1 MSDLQYTEQREN
13 ALFASW
19 KFDNSEEDYNA
30 IIEVLNKEFRSFGE
44 GLACTLEQKAKKRIE
59 DPALYLEE
67 LCEAAGVSIQEI
79 GSRNTIKTWFAG
91 GARPKKGEA
100 SRKKLFAFAFALK
113 LNPTETAELFHK
125 VYLDRAFNHRSYNE
139 LIYYYCL
146 NNGLSFAHAEELIKR
161 VSFCLDA
168 NAGQTVMTSY
178 IAEEA
183 ALLHSDLE
191 LMEFIQ
197 ANGHNFAI
205 NSRSAKEALLR
216 IKQLALSAAQ
226 EEQFSSGA
234 DSLSYRRDRT
244 SDSFLYTIITE
255 RSVAGPR
262 GTITL
267 PFQNTVFPKE
277 IKTNFPQVK
286 SLSGESNS
294 FEELRKT
301 IILLFSY
308 FFWRKAFSSNL
319 TDYYDD
325 YCDQLNDLLF
335 RSQLPELYYGNPFD
349 WMFLYCTF
357 VGAERALDVFRGI
370 LSEVLDE
377 KDSLSV

>member
-1 MSDLQYTEQREN
+1 MFE
-13 ALFASW
+13 SW
-19 KFDNSEEDYNA
+19 QLDNSEEDYNA
-30 IIEVLNKEFRSFGE
+30 VIEVLNKEFRSFGE
-44 GLACTLEQKAKKRIE
+44 GLLCTMEQKSGKRVE
-59 DPALYLEE
+59 DPALYLEG
-67 LCEAAGVSIQEI
+67 LCKTAGVSIQEI
-79 GSRNTIKTWFAG
+79 GSRNTIKSWFAG

-125 VYLDRAFNHRSYNE
+125 VYLDRAFNHRNYRE

-146 NNGLSFAHAEELIKR
+146 NNGLSFEHAEKLIN
-161 VSFCLDA
+161 SISLSLDA
-168 NAGQTVMTSY
+168 NTGQTVMTSY

-205 NSRSAKEALLR
+205 NSRSAKEALLH
-216 IKQLALSAAQ
+216 IKQQALSEAQ
-226 EEQFSSGA
+226 KEHFSSGA
-234 DSLSYRRDRT
+234 DSLSYGRDRT

-255 RSVAGPR
+255 RSAAGPR
-262 GTITL
+262 GTITI
-267 PFQNTVFPKE
+267 PFQSAILPKE

-286 SLSGESNS
+286 SLSGESES

-308 FFWRKAFSSNL
+308 FFWRKAFTSNL
-319 TDYYDD
+319 IDCYDD

-349 WMFLYCTF
+349 WMFLYCTY
-357 VGAERALDVFRGI
+357 VGAENALDKFRGI

-377 KDSLSV
+377 DDSPSV

>member
-1 MSDLQYTEQREN
+1 MQYTEQRGN
-13 ALFASW
+13 ALFESW
-19 KFDNSEEDYNA
+19 QLDNSEEDYNA
-30 IIEVLNKEFRSFGE
+30 VIEVLNKEFRSFGE
-44 GLACTLEQKAKKRIE
+44 GLLCTMEQKSGKRVE

-67 LCEAAGVSIQEI
+67 LCKTAGVSIQEI
-79 GSRNTIKTWFAG
+79 GSRNTIKSWFAG
-91 GARPKKGEA
+91 GPRPKKGEA

-113 LNPTETAELFHK
+113 LNPAETAELFQK
-125 VYLDRAFNHRSYNE
+125 VYLDRAFNHRSYIE

-146 NNGLSFAHAEELIKR
+146 NNGLSFEHAEKLIKS
-161 VSFCLDA
+161 VSLSLDA
-168 NAGQTVMTSY
+168 DAGQTVMTSY

-205 NSRSAKEALLR
+205 NSRSAKEALLH
-216 IKQLALSAAQ
+216 IKQQALSEAQ
-226 EEQFSSGA
+226 KEHFSSGA
-234 DSLSYRRDRT
+234 DSLSYGRDRT

-255 RSVAGPR
+255 RSAAGPR
-262 GTITL
+262 GTITI
-267 PFQNTVFPKE
+267 PFQSTILPKE

-286 SLSGESNS
+286 SLSGESES

-308 FFWRKAFSSNL
+308 FFWRKAFTSNL
-319 TDYYDD
+319 IDCYDD

-349 WMFLYCTF
+349 WMFLYCTY